1 MKKGMIALSIISLM
15 LSGCGKKNS
24 VEEDFSG
31 VQGTTATSSESTVEY
46 DETTEGE
53 EEHKVEYTVSAKPGI
68 DMVVDLTID
77 TRIPEHVVTKRVKKV
92 QVDDAYLAS
101 LASSIFDRGEY
112 EVLSPAGCKLDALDE
127 TLADVYAAT
136 EQKANEYGL
145 PIDVSVYYQLLMN
158 TQASNET
165 GEFVDDEVKEGAIIH
180 RYEYGDEYGTGYDEE
195 ALLKGNINGAPY
207 IMKYSAYAYGSDFK
221 ETIGLTPYDGTL
233 SITDFVNS
241 EVGEKL
247 YGDNTVAYDTA
258 ASMAED
264 YIEQLGFSDYAITG
278 CYETL
283 YNSAKQG
290 VIDPYSSE
298 HEYDESALSVGPTDM
313 GDTMNIKKNGYRFV
327 FTPAIDSLH
336 LSDCGD
342 YSRTTLVYDEY
353 NFSTTAWG
361 QPSIIVEV
369 NETGLSGIFI
379 DNIYELEETLADDSK
394 LLSFEQADEYARE
407 AYEEN
412 FEYYAKLSDIALEYI
427 IIEYEKEKVMVPAW
441 VYYNGGLSGDRNA
454 ILAVNALDGS
464 VVYFNHT
471 FMFKF

>member
-15 LSGCGKKNS
+15 LSGCGKKNN
-24 VEEDFSG
+24 VAEDFSG

-46 DETTEGE
+46 DETCAGE
-53 EEHKVEYTVSAKPGI
+53 AEHKVEYTVSAKPGI

-77 TRIPEHVVTKRVKKV
+77 TRIPEHVVTKKVKKV
-92 QVDDAYLAS
+92 KVDDAYLSS
-101 LASSIFDRGEY
+101 LASKIFDRGEY
-112 EVLSPAGCKLDALDE
+112 EVLPPAGCKLDELDE
-127 TLADVYAAT
+127 KIAEVQAAT
-136 EQKANEYGL
+136 EKKANEYGL
-145 PIDVSVYYQLLMN
+145 PIDTSVYYNVLM
-158 TQASNET
+158 ASQIKNET
-165 GEFVDDEVKEGAIIH
+165 GEFVEDTLEEGKIIY
-180 RYEYGDEYGTGYDEE
+180 RCEYGDEYGIGYDEE
-195 ALLKGNINGAPY
+195 ALLQGNINGVPY
-207 IMKYSAYAYGSDFK
+207 IMKYSAYANLSDFK

-298 HEYDESALSVGPTDM
+298 YEYDESALSVGPTDM
-313 GDTMNIKKNGYRFV
+313 GDTMNIKRNGYRFV
-327 FTPAIDSLH
+327 FTPTIDSLH
-336 LSDCGD
+336 LSDCGNN
-342 YSRTTLVYDEY
+342 SRTTSAYDEW
-353 NFSTTAWG
+353 NQSTTAWG
-361 QPSIIVEV
+361 QPYIIVEV

-379 DNIYELEETLADDSK
+379 ENLYELEEVLADNSK
-394 LLSFEQADEYARE
+394 LLSFEQADEYARK
-407 AYEEN
+407 AYEDN
-412 FEYYAKLSDIALEYI
+412 FEYYAKISDIALEYI
-427 IIEYEKEKVMVPAW
+427 IVECDQEKVMVPAW
-441 VYYNGGLSGDRNA
+441 VYYNGGLSGGRDA

-464 VVYFNHT
+464 VVYMNFT
-471 FMFKF
+471 FMIRL